1 MYILG
6 FTEAGHNSAACI
18 LKDGKLLTFVEE
30 ERFTRVKS
38 SPRTYP
44 IKASIYCLK
53 KNNIKLSD
61 VTAIAIG
68 WNLNKYE
75 EFMPKFY
82 SELNKKYH
90 KDAVTQ
96 LTEKM
101 LLERFVKEKV
111 LLQIKQ
117 GFLKEGIIDNLPQVR
132 FVDHHLSHAASSF
145 YCSGFSEAIA
155 FVIDGA
161 GENLATTIWKCSR
174 KELSLIDQ
182 YEIPE
187 SLGWFYASITEY
199 LGFKSNQEEGTVMG
213 LAPYGRNNVDVHK
226 VIDNMLYFE
235 NGRYIIDPSYIFYG
249 EHNYGIRFTDRLVNE
264 LGKPRNRS
272 SEMTKY
278 YIDIAY
284 ETQKKLEEVVTELIK
299 YYISVLN
306 VHAVCLS
313 GGVAMNCKMNGVISQ
328 MKDVKQLFVQPVSDD
343 SGTSLGAAMIV
354 SKEIGYSPIN
364 KLRHAYWG
372 CEFSDME
379 IENTLKI
386 AKVNYEKID
395 NASIIAAKHL
405 ADGKIVG
412 WFSGK
417 SEIGARALG
426 ARSILANPS
435 IDGIKDIINSKVK
448 FREYWRPFAPSI
460 ISERYYDVFGNV
472 KYSPFMLLGLPL
484 NKLSNKDIESTIHI
498 DNTSRPQV
506 VERRYNEKYWNLIYE
521 FEKITGIPA
530 VLNTSFNVKGEP
542 IVRTPEE
549 ALRCFFST
557 GIDTLF
563 LENYMLVK

>member
-38 SPRTYP
+38 SPGTYP
-44 IKASIYCLK
+44 IKASMYCLL

-68 WNLNKYE
+68 WNLNKYK

-82 SELNKKYH
+82 SDLNKKYH

-96 LTEKM
+96 LTERM
-101 LLERFVKEKV
+101 LLERFVQEKV
-111 LLQIKQ
+111 LLKIKQ
-117 GFLKEGIIDNLPQVR
+117 RFLEEGIIDTLPQVK

-161 GENLATTIWKCSR
+161 GENLATTIWKCTGE
-174 KELSLIDQ
+174 ELSLIDQ
-182 YEIPE
+182 YEIPQ

-213 LAPYGRNNVDVHK
+213 LAPYGRNNVNVHK

-249 EHNYGIRFTDRLVNE
+249 EHNYGIRFTDKLVNE
-264 LGKPRNRS
+264 LGKPRNRN
-272 SEMTKY
+272 SEMTNY

-299 YYISVLN
+299 YYIRVLN
-306 VHAVCLS
+306 VHTVCLS
-313 GGVAMNCKMNGVISQ
+313 GGVTMNCKLNGVISR

-372 CEFSDME
+372 CDFSDME
-379 IENTLKI
+379 IEYTLKI
-386 AKVNYEKID
+386 AKVNYEKVD

-412 WFSGK
+412 WFCGRA
-417 SEIGARALG
+417 EIGARALG

-460 ISERYYDVFGNV
+460 ISERYHDVFGNV
-472 KYSPFMLLGLPL
+472 KYSPFMLLGLQIGRA
-484 NKLSNKDIESTIHI
+484 SCRERVW
-498 DNTSRPQV
+498 SRV
-506 VERRYNEKYWNLIYE
+506 
-521 FEKITGIPA
+521 
-530 VLNTSFNVKGEP
+530 
-542 IVRTPEE
+542 
-549 ALRCFFST
+549 
-557 GIDTLF
+557 
-563 LENYMLVK
+563 